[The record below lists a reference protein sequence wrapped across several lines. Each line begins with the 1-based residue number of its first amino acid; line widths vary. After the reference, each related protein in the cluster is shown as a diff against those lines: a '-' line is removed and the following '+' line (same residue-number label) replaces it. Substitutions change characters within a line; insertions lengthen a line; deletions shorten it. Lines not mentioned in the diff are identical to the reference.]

1 MYMLEKVTSKA
12 GMFLDIEI
20 PLQKPLGSIWFAP
33 TLTIQA

>member
-20 PLQKPLGSIWFAP
+20 PLQKLRDSNDLPL
-33 TLTIQA
+33 L

>member
-20 PLQKPLGSIWFAP
+20 TLQKPLDSNDFP
-33 TLTIQA
+33 VL

>member
-20 PLQKPLGSIWFAP
+20 PLRKPLDSNDFP
-33 TLTIQA
+33 VL